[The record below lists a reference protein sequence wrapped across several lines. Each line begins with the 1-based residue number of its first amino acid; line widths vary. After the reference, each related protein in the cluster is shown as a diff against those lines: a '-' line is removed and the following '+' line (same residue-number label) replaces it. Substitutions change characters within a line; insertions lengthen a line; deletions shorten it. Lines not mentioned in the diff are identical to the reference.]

1 MRMEIDSHR
10 LFEPFQAVSF
20 FLIHITGIEKQI
32 LNDYSLLTIYIS
44 VDMRLQE
51 TLILGNS

>member
-1 MRMEIDSHR
+1 MEIDSHR
-10 LFEPFQAVSF
+10 LFETFQAVSF
-20 FLIHITGIEKQI
+20 FIIHITGIGKQI

-44 VDMRLQE
+44 VDMRLQV